1 MINTVKKGFDFLE
14 LSGQLKKQRQSLGL
28 TQQALA
34 DQLHVTRQTVSRW
47 ENGSTY
53 PNLDTLVELSERLSI
68 SLDKLL
74 KSDEIPVVPIVHQIS
89 RDVRLK
95 RCYWRWLTIIIGL
108 FISICLIGGVLSW
121 GHYTQNAAID
131 RLNPLLT
138 TRTGYAI
145 LPEKIKSSVDVYVSD
160 DPFGNGEWLKLAT
173 GQRPTMQS
181 RWVLVRHKGS
191 YVSGVRLVTRQ
202 QIPVSMREQAG
213 SFYTKYDQKAEG
225 PCASWQFW
233 N

>member
-1 MINTVKKGFDFLE
+1 ME
-14 LSGQLKKQRQSLGL
+14 LSGQLKKQRQAQGL

-74 KSDEIPVVPIVHQIS
+74 KSDEVPVVPIVHQIS
-89 RDVRLK
+89 RDVQLK
-95 RCYWRWLTIIIGL
+95 RRYRRWLTAIIGL
-108 FISICLIGGVLSW
+108 IISAGIIGGILSW
-121 GHYTQNAAID
+121 GHYTQNVAID
-131 RLNPLLT
+131 RFNPFLT
-138 TRTGYAI
+138 TQSGYAI
-145 LPEKIKSSVDVYVSD
+145 LPTNVNSSADVYVSD
-160 DPFGNGEWLKLAT
+160 DPFGKGEWLKIVT
-173 GQRPTMQS
+173 GQLPTKQT
-181 RWVLVRHKGS
+181 RWVLVRHKGA

-202 QIPVSMREQAG
+202 QIPLSMREQAG
-213 SFYTKYDQKAEG
+213 SFYVKYNSAAEG
-225 PCASWQFW
+225 PRSSWQFW